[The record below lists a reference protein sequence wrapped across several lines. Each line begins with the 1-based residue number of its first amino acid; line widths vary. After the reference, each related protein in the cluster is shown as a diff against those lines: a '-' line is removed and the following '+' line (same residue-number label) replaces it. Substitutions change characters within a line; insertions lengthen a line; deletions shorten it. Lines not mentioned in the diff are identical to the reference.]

1 MNRAKKKIRVFFH
14 AESNIDGEE
23 RRFRGKWLTIDEF
36 NRADIDKSF
45 GQLFTAIEHGEMKI
59 PTISQGRSYDDLAL
73 PMDYRIIGT
82 LNTSDKHFLNTLSDA
97 LKRRFTVIEL
107 SPPSYDQR
115 DTELYYVVKQAL
127 EKLED
132 PSNRHLK

>member
-1 MNRAKKKIRVFFH
+1 MKSSEEKIRVFFN

-23 RRFRGKWLTIDEF
+23 RRFRGKWLAIDEF

-45 GQLFTAIEHGEMKI
+45 GQLFTAIEHGKMKI
-59 PTISQGRSYDDLAL
+59 PTISQGRTHDDLEL
-73 PMDYRIIGT
+73 PLDYRIIGT

-107 SPPSYDQR
+107 FPPS
-115 DTELYYVVKQAL
+115 V
-127 EKLED
+127 
-132 PSNRHLK
+132 